1 MIARESPSL
10 HPAPFY
16 ASGESSAKS
25 NYSRTYEPFSRN
37 SNYSRTYAIP
47 GGGGIYQ
54 FLCQTNSSRSFY
66 PDAALW
72 IQVFAHSFIF
82 WITAIPR
89 SPHKLRT
96 LLQKTGVHP
105 LVIPI
110 IKPSPPS
117 IPQALRPPLRSA
129 LCVLCVSAVSLL
141 LFPFAPLAAPPCP
154 SSSFPLQWGYPFPVT
169 TGENQ

>member
-89 SPHKLRT
+89 PFRSLRT
-96 LLQKTGVHP
+96 LPQKTGGT
-105 LVIPI
+105 
-110 IKPSPPS
+110 PP
-117 IPQALRPPLRSA
+117 PGLLRGKTKGQ
-129 LCVLCVSAVSLL
+129 SAVASPKIKGLSAVASAKEEGL
-141 LFPFAPLAAPPCP
+141 PAVASAKEEGLPAVASAKEEGLPAVA
-154 SSSFPLQWGYPFPVT
+154 SAKAG
-169 TGENQ
+169 